1 MEAGGRVSRKERKL
15 FLSLLKPGVD
25 PQTLWEAN
33 NEFLRQHG
41 YQEESRLFAHSL
53 GYDMVERPAITPG
66 ETMPIPTRLNIGIH
80 PVVKSEAHGWVC
92 DTYFLHESG
101 EIELLHKTP
110 EKIYAI

>member
-1 MEAGGRVSRKERKL
+1 MFGLALEARKL
-15 FLSLLKPGVD
+15 FLSLLKPGAD

-33 NEFLRQHG
+33 NEFLTKHG

-53 GYDMVERPAITPG
+53 GYDMVERPTITPG

-92 DTYFLHESG
+92 DNYFLHDSG

-110 EKIYAI
+110 QKIFVV